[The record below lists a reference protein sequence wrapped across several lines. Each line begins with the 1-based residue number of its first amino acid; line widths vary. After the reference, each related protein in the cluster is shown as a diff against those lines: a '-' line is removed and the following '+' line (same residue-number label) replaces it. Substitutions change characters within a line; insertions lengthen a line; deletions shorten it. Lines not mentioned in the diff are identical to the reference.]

1 MQFLWIRQ
9 QYPNSCYRYF
19 EVKRDHGPRFPSRLR
34 HVNTSRRDGRAAM
47 KYCDGERCKGSV
59 PAWPVHL
66 TSHTS
71 GFLRQINGVPLEVIN
86 RRPIDEVIEVFERWL
101 VLKDRT
107 PLYAVFGTV
116 AANLLPGDPV
126 WLGLIA
132 PPSSAKTEIL
142 NSLSGLPNI
151 VQVST
156 LTAAS
161 FLSGTSRR
169 DKDEE
174 FSGGLLKQIGK
185 FGIIV
190 IKDFTSIL
198 SMRPEANAEV
208 LAALREVFDGRYAR
222 HVATD
227 GGKAMTWEGKVGL
240 IFASTEAFD
249 THHSVISAMGDRYLL
264 CRIAPVEGQ
273 FERALD
279 HAGEA
284 TERMRREFSEVVG
297 RLFAVRRTEPRPL
310 SLEERGRI
318 SRICSLVVRL
328 RAAVPR
334 HRYTTEI
341 EGVHGAE
348 GTGRLGLS
356 LERLLAG
363 LDTLGVDRDVALNV
377 VETVAMDSTPPIRRR
392 AYEYLKHSLGPAETA
407 DIAVNVRIPED
418 TLRRRLEDLVAQGL
432 VRHIPAEKRGELGYE
447 KSNADLWQALD

>member
-1 MQFLWIRQ
+1 
-9 QYPNSCYRYF
+9 
-19 EVKRDHGPRFPSRLR
+19 
-34 HVNTSRRDGRAAM
+34 M
-47 KYCDGERCKGSV
+47 KYCDGEKCKGSV

-71 GFLRQINGVPLEVIN
+71 GFLRQINGVPLDVIPN
-86 RRPIDEVIEVFERWL
+86 RRPIDEVIEVFGRWL
-101 VLKDRT
+101 ILKDPT
-107 PLYAVFGTV
+107 SLYAVFGAV
-116 AANLLPGDPV
+116 AANLLKGDPV

-142 NSLSGLPNI
+142 NSLSKLQYV
-151 VQVST
+151 VQASS
-156 LTAAS
+156 LSPAS
-161 FLSGTSRR
+161 FLSATSK
-169 DKDEE
+169 KDQDNEAT
-174 FSGGLLKQIGK
+174 GGLLAQIGE

-190 IKDFTSIL
+190 LKDFTTML
-198 SMRPEANAEV
+198 SLRPEVNQEV
-208 LAALREVFDGRYAR
+208 FAVLREVFDGRYTR
-222 HVATD
+222 HVGPD
-227 GGKAMTWEGKVGL
+227 GGRTLAWNGKVGL

-249 THHSVISAMGDRYLL
+249 RHHSVTSAMGDRYLL

-284 TERMRREFSEVVG
+284 TERMRRELSEVVE

-328 RAAVPR
+328 RAAVDR

-341 EGVHGAE
+341 EGIHGAE

-392 AYEYLKHSLGPAETA
+392 AYEYLKHIAPHAAETS
-407 DIAVNVRIPED
+407 DIADNVKLPKK
-418 TLRRRLEDLVAQGL
+418 TLSRYLEELEVQGL

-447 KSNADLWQALD
+447 KSTADLWQALV

>member
-1 MQFLWIRQ
+1 
-9 QYPNSCYRYF
+9 
-19 EVKRDHGPRFPSRLR
+19 V
-34 HVNTSRRDGRAAM
+34 TS
-47 KYCDGERCKGSV
+47 
-59 PAWPVHL
+59 
-66 TSHTS
+66 
-71 GFLRQINGVPLEVIN
+71 N

-101 VLKDRT
+101 ILKDPT
-107 PLYAVFGTV
+107 PLYAVLGTV

-142 NSLSGLPNI
+142 NSLSGVPK
-151 VQVST
+151 VVRVST

-161 FLSGTSRR
+161 FLSGTSKKE
-169 DKDEE
+169 KDEE
-174 FSGGLLKQIGK
+174 SSGGLLKQIGP

-208 LAALREVFDGRYAR
+208 LAALREVYDGRYAR

-273 FERALD
+273 FERALE

-284 TERMRREFSEVVG
+284 TERMRQELSEVVK
-297 RLFAVRRTEPRPL
+297 RLFAVRRTEPRPI
-310 SLEERGRI
+310 SLEETGRV
-318 SRICSLVVRL
+318 SRICSVVVRL

-348 GTGRLGLS
+348 GTARLGLS

-392 AYEYLKHSLGPAETA
+392 AYEYLRRIGVAAEIA
-407 DIAVNVRIPED
+407 DIADNVGIPEK
-418 TLRRRLEDLVAQGL
+418 TLRRHLEDLVAQGL
-432 VRHIPAEKRGELGYE
+432 VNHIPAGKRGELGYE
-447 KSNADLWQALD
+447 EGKADLWQALV

>member
-1 MQFLWIRQ
+1 
-9 QYPNSCYRYF
+9 
-19 EVKRDHGPRFPSRLR
+19 
-34 HVNTSRRDGRAAM
+34 
-47 KYCDGERCKGSV
+47 
-59 PAWPVHL
+59 VHL

-71 GFLRQINGVPLEVIN
+71 GFLRRINGAPLDVIPN
-86 RRPIDEVIEVFERWL
+86 KRPIDEAIEVFERWL
-101 VLKDRT
+101 ILEDAM
-107 PLYAVFGTV
+107 PLYAVLGAF
-116 AANLLPGDPV
+116 AANLLKGEPV

-142 NSLSGLPNI
+142 NSLSGLPN
-151 VQVST
+151 VVRVST

-161 FLSGTSRR
+161 FLSGTSKR

-174 FSGGLLKQIGK
+174 SSGGLLKQIGT

-198 SMRPEANAEV
+198 SIRPEANQEV
-208 LAALREVFDGRYAR
+208 LAALREVYDGRYAR
-222 HVATD
+222 QVATD

-249 THHSVISAMGDRYLL
+249 KHHSVISAMGDRYLL

-284 TERMRREFSEVVG
+284 TERMRRELSEAVERVFS
-297 RLFAVRRTEPRPL
+297 ARRTEPRPL

-318 SRICSLVVRL
+318 SRLCSLVVRL
-328 RAAVPR
+328 RAAVDR
-334 HRYTTEI
+334 HRYTTDI
-341 EGVHGAE
+341 EVVHGAE

-363 LDTLGVDRDVALNV
+363 LDSVGVDRDVALNV
-377 VETVAMDSTPPIRRR
+377 VEKVAMDSTPPIRRR
-392 AYEYLKHSLGPAETA
+392 AYEYLRHIASPAEIA
-407 DIAVNVRIPED
+407 EVAVNVRIPSK
-418 TLRRRLEDLVAQGL
+418 TLRRHLEDLEAQGL
-432 VRHIPAEKRGELGYE
+432 VKHIPAGKRGEFDLDEG
-447 KSNADLWQALD
+447 KADLWQAGD